1 MERQSKLKY
10 GTLYVVAT
18 PIGNLED
25 ITFRAVRILRE
36 VSLIAAEDTRH
47 TGKLLAAC
55 GIRNKLISCH
65 GHNEHIRT
73 AFLVDMLKNGKD
85 IALVSD
91 AGTPLISDP
100 GSRIVM
106 AAVKD
111 DIQVVPIPGPC
122 AAVAGMSVTGF
133 ESDCFLFYGFLPK
146 KHGKRG
152 KVLAA
157 LENLNASLVFY
168 ESPKRILSLIEH
180 LNDVFGNRYA
190 MVAREITKLHEEF
203 IRGTLTEIMDQLK
216 HRDAIKGECT
226 VFCRG
231 MPPREKQISEN
242 TPDGE
247 TGSEIDAKIIK
258 ALHIPGVK
266 TSSLAKTIARDCGL
280 PKNTVYN
287 RILELKK

>member
-1 MERQSKLKY
+1 MERQNELKY

-55 GIRNKLISCH
+55 GISNKLISCH
-65 GHNEHIRT
+65 GHNEFSRT

-106 AAVKD
+106 AAVEEEIK
-111 DIQVVPIPGPC
+111 VVPIPGPC
-122 AAVAGMSVTGF
+122 AAVAGMSVSGF

-146 KHGKRG
+146 KHGKRE
-152 KVLAA
+152 KVLTS
-157 LENLNASLVFY
+157 LENEKACLVFY
-168 ESPKRILSLIEH
+168 ESPKRILFLLEH

-203 IRGTLTEIMDQLK
+203 IRGSLTEIMDQLK
-216 HRDAIKGECT
+216 HREAIKGECT

-231 MPPREKQISEN
+231 VTPRGKQISEN

-247 TGSEIDAKIIK
+247 TRSEIDAKIMEG
-258 ALHIPGVK
+258 LNIPGVK
-266 TSSLAKTIARDCGL
+266 TSTLAKTIARDWGL